1 MRKCPYCKS
10 EHITST
16 FNGYRCNDC
25 GEDFEADER
34 QERIRTVLVELVDE
48 LAGPLDDEA
57 RLSALLEI
65 ARVCIEMRNSMEDG
79 DAYGMD

>member
-16 FNGYRCNDC
+16 FNGYRCNNC

-34 QERIRTVLVELVDE
+34 QERIRAVLVELMDE

-57 RLSALLEI
+57 RMEALTEI
-65 ARVCIEMRNSMEDG
+65 VRVGVEIHDFMEEG